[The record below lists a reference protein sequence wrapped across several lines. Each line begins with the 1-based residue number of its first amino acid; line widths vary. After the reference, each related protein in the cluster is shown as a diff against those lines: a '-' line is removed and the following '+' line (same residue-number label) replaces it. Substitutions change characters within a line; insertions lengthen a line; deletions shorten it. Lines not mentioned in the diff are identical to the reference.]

1 MQVLPADGLAS
12 WFVSLGPGI
21 EAISLT
27 AVQWSSYAGALLVI
41 SLLAA
46 FGYKS
51 AIRRFDRYT
60 IT

>member
-1 MQVLPADGLAS
+1 MPS
-12 WFVSLGPGI
+12 SRLGFSGGYGG
-21 EAISLT
+21 S
-27 AVQWSSYAGALLVI
+27 LLVI